1 MPRVLHSEPARHARM
16 LEVLHRT
23 VSTAGEVSGE
33 RAQRLAQVEE
43 LFRAG
48 LPAAAPRK
56 AVCRAV

>member
-1 MPRVLHSEPARHARM
+1 M